1 MIDRLAKIQ
10 LSIFAVITVI
20 TLSVMAIFYLRLPAT
35 FGIGTYGV
43 SADFVAGGGL
53 YKNANV
59 TYRGVAVGRV
69 ESVGLNPNGVT
80 AHMRLNSGTA
90 IPSNVTA
97 TVRSVSAI
105 GEQYIDLVPPE
116 NPSSTKLRNG
126 FRIQRQNTRIGQDV
140 ADLLRQAET
149 LLGSLGDTRLRELL
163 HEAFIATNGAGPEL
177 ARLIESARLLVDE
190 ANANYPQ
197 VSQLI
202 DQAGPFLQAQIRAGG
217 DIKSLADGLARFTW
231 QLRAAD
237 PRLRDT
243 LADAPDAIDE
253 ANTAFSGIRPS
264 FPALAASLANLGR
277 VGVIY
282 HKSIE
287 QLLVVFPALFAAII
301 TSAGGVPQDEGAKL
315 DFKIDLHDP
324 PPCMTG
330 FLPPPLVRSPADE
343 SVREIPRDMYCK
355 TAQNDPST
363 VRGARNYPC
372 QEFPGKRAPT
382 VQLCRDPRGYVPVG
396 TNPWRGPPIPYGTE
410 VTDGRN
416 ILPPNKFPYIPPGA
430 DPDPGVPIVGP
441 GRRHW
446 YLRARDDGRIQ
457 RRELG
462 GSHARS
468 EAAVVAAD
476 TGVAGGQQSTTR
488 RARRK
493 ASRPAGPAEGES
505 SRPAQGAATV
515 RAAARTESKP
525 AKAAK
530 PALRPVKPPPR
541 RPAHRVLVGWL
552 SLAAGLLAIAALAW
566 GVTALVMQ
574 NRDADARQARNQRF
588 VDAATQTVVNMFS
601 YTPDTIDESVNRFV
615 NGTSGP
621 LRGMLNANNNVDNLK
636 GLFRATNA
644 TSEAVVNGA
653 ALEGIDEISDNA
665 SVLVS
670 VRVTVADIDGVNKPS
685 MPYRLRVIVHEDENG
700 RMTGYDLKYPDG
712 GN

>member
-20 TLSVMAIFYLRLPAT
+20 TLSAMAIFYLRLPAT

-441 GRRHW
+441 PPPG
-446 YLRARDDGRIQ
+446 Q
-457 RRELG
+457 
-462 GSHARS
+462 
-468 EAAVVAAD
+468 
-476 TGVAGGQQSTTR
+476 VAGPGPAPHQPAQPAPPPNDNGPPPPFTSWMPPGYPPEPPQVPYPATIPPPPPPEGTGPPPGP
-488 RARRK
+488 APGPQPQ
-493 ASRPAGPAEGES
+493 ASGPAYTIYDQLSGAFADPAG
-505 SRPAQGAATV
+505 
-515 RAAARTESKP
+515 
-525 AKAAK
+525 
-530 PALRPVKPPPR
+530 
-541 RPAHRVLVGWL
+541 
-552 SLAAGLLAIAALAW
+552 
-566 GVTALVMQ
+566 
-574 NRDADARQARNQRF
+574 
-588 VDAATQTVVNMFS
+588 
-601 YTPDTIDESVNRFV
+601 
-615 NGTSGP
+615 GT
-621 LRGMLNANNNVDNLK
+621 
-636 GLFRATNA
+636 
-644 TSEAVVNGA
+644 
-653 ALEGIDEISDNA
+653 GIFA
-665 SVLVS
+665 P
-670 VRVTVADIDGVNKPS
+670 G
-685 MPYRLRVIVHEDENG
+685 
-700 RMTGYDLKYPDG
+700 MTGASSAENWVDLMRDPRQL
-712 GN
+712 

>member
-441 GRRHW
+441 PPPG
-446 YLRARDDGRIQ
+446 Q
-457 RRELG
+457 
-462 GSHARS
+462 
-468 EAAVVAAD
+468 
-476 TGVAGGQQSTTR
+476 VAGPGPAPHQPAQPAPPPNDNGPPPPFTSWMPPGCPPEPPQVPYPATIPPPPPPEGTGPPPGP
-488 RARRK
+488 APGPQPQ
-493 ASRPAGPAEGES
+493 ASGPAYTIYDQLSGAFADPAG
-505 SRPAQGAATV
+505 
-515 RAAARTESKP
+515 
-525 AKAAK
+525 
-530 PALRPVKPPPR
+530 
-541 RPAHRVLVGWL
+541 
-552 SLAAGLLAIAALAW
+552 
-566 GVTALVMQ
+566 
-574 NRDADARQARNQRF
+574 
-588 VDAATQTVVNMFS
+588 
-601 YTPDTIDESVNRFV
+601 
-615 NGTSGP
+615 GT
-621 LRGMLNANNNVDNLK
+621 
-636 GLFRATNA
+636 
-644 TSEAVVNGA
+644 
-653 ALEGIDEISDNA
+653 GIFA
-665 SVLVS
+665 P
-670 VRVTVADIDGVNKPS
+670 G
-685 MPYRLRVIVHEDENG
+685 
-700 RMTGYDLKYPDG
+700 MTGASSAENWVDLMRDPRQL
-712 GN
+712 

>member
-441 GRRHW
+441 PPPG
-446 YLRARDDGRIQ
+446 Q
-457 RRELG
+457 
-462 GSHARS
+462 
-468 EAAVVAAD
+468 
-476 TGVAGGQQSTTR
+476 VAGPGPAPHQPSQPAPPPNDNGPPPPFTSWMPPGYPPEPPQVPYPATIPPPPPPEGTGPPPGP
-488 RARRK
+488 APGPQPQ
-493 ASRPAGPAEGES
+493 ASGPAYTIYDQLSGAFADPAG
-505 SRPAQGAATV
+505 
-515 RAAARTESKP
+515 
-525 AKAAK
+525 
-530 PALRPVKPPPR
+530 
-541 RPAHRVLVGWL
+541 
-552 SLAAGLLAIAALAW
+552 
-566 GVTALVMQ
+566 
-574 NRDADARQARNQRF
+574 
-588 VDAATQTVVNMFS
+588 
-601 YTPDTIDESVNRFV
+601 
-615 NGTSGP
+615 GT
-621 LRGMLNANNNVDNLK
+621 
-636 GLFRATNA
+636 
-644 TSEAVVNGA
+644 
-653 ALEGIDEISDNA
+653 GIFA
-665 SVLVS
+665 P
-670 VRVTVADIDGVNKPS
+670 G
-685 MPYRLRVIVHEDENG
+685 
-700 RMTGYDLKYPDG
+700 MTGASSAENWVDLMRDPRQL
-712 GN
+712 

>member
-441 GRRHW
+441 PPPG
-446 YLRARDDGRIQ
+446 Q
-457 RRELG
+457 
-462 GSHARS
+462 
-468 EAAVVAAD
+468 
-476 TGVAGGQQSTTR
+476 VAGPGPAPHQPAQPAPPPNDNGPPPPFTSWMPPGYPPEPPQVPYPATIPPPPPPEGTGPPPGP
-488 RARRK
+488 APGPQPQ
-493 ASRPAGPAEGES
+493 ASGPAYTIYDQLSGAFPDPAG
-505 SRPAQGAATV
+505 
-515 RAAARTESKP
+515 
-525 AKAAK
+525 
-530 PALRPVKPPPR
+530 
-541 RPAHRVLVGWL
+541 
-552 SLAAGLLAIAALAW
+552 
-566 GVTALVMQ
+566 
-574 NRDADARQARNQRF
+574 
-588 VDAATQTVVNMFS
+588 
-601 YTPDTIDESVNRFV
+601 
-615 NGTSGP
+615 GT
-621 LRGMLNANNNVDNLK
+621 
-636 GLFRATNA
+636 
-644 TSEAVVNGA
+644 
-653 ALEGIDEISDNA
+653 GIFA
-665 SVLVS
+665 P
-670 VRVTVADIDGVNKPS
+670 G
-685 MPYRLRVIVHEDENG
+685 
-700 RMTGYDLKYPDG
+700 MTGASSAENWVDLMRDPRQL
-712 GN
+712 

>member
-355 TAQNDPST
+355 TAQNDTST

-441 GRRHW
+441 PPPG
-446 YLRARDDGRIQ
+446 Q
-457 RRELG
+457 
-462 GSHARS
+462 
-468 EAAVVAAD
+468 
-476 TGVAGGQQSTTR
+476 VAGPGPAPHQPAQPAPPPNDNGPPPPFTSWMPPGYPPEPPQVPYPATIPPPPPPEGTGPPPGP
-488 RARRK
+488 APGPQPQ
-493 ASRPAGPAEGES
+493 ASGPAYTIYDQLSGAFADPAG
-505 SRPAQGAATV
+505 
-515 RAAARTESKP
+515 
-525 AKAAK
+525 
-530 PALRPVKPPPR
+530 
-541 RPAHRVLVGWL
+541 
-552 SLAAGLLAIAALAW
+552 
-566 GVTALVMQ
+566 
-574 NRDADARQARNQRF
+574 
-588 VDAATQTVVNMFS
+588 
-601 YTPDTIDESVNRFV
+601 
-615 NGTSGP
+615 GT
-621 LRGMLNANNNVDNLK
+621 
-636 GLFRATNA
+636 
-644 TSEAVVNGA
+644 
-653 ALEGIDEISDNA
+653 GIFA
-665 SVLVS
+665 P
-670 VRVTVADIDGVNKPS
+670 G
-685 MPYRLRVIVHEDENG
+685 
-700 RMTGYDLKYPDG
+700 MTGASSAENWVDLMRDPRQL
-712 GN
+712 

>member
-149 LLGSLGDTRLRELL
+149 LLGGLGDTRLRELL

-441 GRRHW
+441 PPPG
-446 YLRARDDGRIQ
+446 Q
-457 RRELG
+457 
-462 GSHARS
+462 
-468 EAAVVAAD
+468 
-476 TGVAGGQQSTTR
+476 VAGPGPAPHQPAQPAPPPNDNGPPPPFTSWMPPGYPPEPPQVPYPATIPPPPPPEGTGPPPGP
-488 RARRK
+488 APGPQPQ
-493 ASRPAGPAEGES
+493 ASGPAYTIYDQLSGAFADPAG
-505 SRPAQGAATV
+505 
-515 RAAARTESKP
+515 
-525 AKAAK
+525 
-530 PALRPVKPPPR
+530 
-541 RPAHRVLVGWL
+541 
-552 SLAAGLLAIAALAW
+552 
-566 GVTALVMQ
+566 
-574 NRDADARQARNQRF
+574 
-588 VDAATQTVVNMFS
+588 
-601 YTPDTIDESVNRFV
+601 
-615 NGTSGP
+615 GT
-621 LRGMLNANNNVDNLK
+621 
-636 GLFRATNA
+636 
-644 TSEAVVNGA
+644 
-653 ALEGIDEISDNA
+653 GIFA
-665 SVLVS
+665 P
-670 VRVTVADIDGVNKPS
+670 G
-685 MPYRLRVIVHEDENG
+685 
-700 RMTGYDLKYPDG
+700 MTGASSAENWVDLMRDPRQL
-712 GN
+712 

>member
-430 DPDPGVPIVGP
+430 DPEI
-441 GRRHW
+441 GR
-446 YLRARDDGRIQ
+446 
-457 RRELG
+457 
-462 GSHARS
+462 
-468 EAAVVAAD
+468 
-476 TGVAGGQQSTTR
+476 
-488 RARRK
+488 
-493 ASRPAGPAEGES
+493 
-505 SRPAQGAATV
+505 
-515 RAAARTESKP
+515 
-525 AKAAK
+525 
-530 PALRPVKPPPR
+530 
-541 RPAHRVLVGWL
+541 AHV
-552 SLAAGLLAIAALAW
+552 
-566 GVTALVMQ
+566 
-574 NRDADARQARNQRF
+574 
-588 VDAATQTVVNMFS
+588 
-601 YTPDTIDESVNRFV
+601 
-615 NGTSGP
+615 
-621 LRGMLNANNNVDNLK
+621 
-636 GLFRATNA
+636 
-644 TSEAVVNGA
+644 
-653 ALEGIDEISDNA
+653 
-665 SVLVS
+665 
-670 VRVTVADIDGVNKPS
+670 
-685 MPYRLRVIVHEDENG
+685 
-700 RMTGYDLKYPDG
+700 
-712 GN
+712 

>member
-430 DPDPGVPIVGP
+430 DPDPGAPIVGP
-441 GRRHW
+441 PPPG
-446 YLRARDDGRIQ
+446 Q
-457 RRELG
+457 
-462 GSHARS
+462 
-468 EAAVVAAD
+468 
-476 TGVAGGQQSTTR
+476 VAGPGPAPHQPAQPAPPPNDNGPPPPFTSWMPPGYPPEPPQVPYPATIPPPPPPEGTGPPPGP
-488 RARRK
+488 APGPQPQ
-493 ASRPAGPAEGES
+493 ASGPAYTIYDQLSGAFADPAG
-505 SRPAQGAATV
+505 
-515 RAAARTESKP
+515 
-525 AKAAK
+525 
-530 PALRPVKPPPR
+530 
-541 RPAHRVLVGWL
+541 
-552 SLAAGLLAIAALAW
+552 
-566 GVTALVMQ
+566 
-574 NRDADARQARNQRF
+574 
-588 VDAATQTVVNMFS
+588 
-601 YTPDTIDESVNRFV
+601 
-615 NGTSGP
+615 GT
-621 LRGMLNANNNVDNLK
+621 
-636 GLFRATNA
+636 
-644 TSEAVVNGA
+644 
-653 ALEGIDEISDNA
+653 GIFA
-665 SVLVS
+665 P
-670 VRVTVADIDGVNKPS
+670 G
-685 MPYRLRVIVHEDENG
+685 
-700 RMTGYDLKYPDG
+700 MTGASSAENWVDLMRDPRQL
-712 GN
+712 

>member
-217 DIKSLADGLARFTW
+217 DIKSLAEGLARFTW

-441 GRRHW
+441 PPPG
-446 YLRARDDGRIQ
+446 Q
-457 RRELG
+457 
-462 GSHARS
+462 
-468 EAAVVAAD
+468 
-476 TGVAGGQQSTTR
+476 VAGPGPAPHQPAQPAPPPNDNGPPPPFTSWMPPGYPPEPPQVPYPATIPPPPPPEGTGPPPGP
-488 RARRK
+488 APGPQPQ
-493 ASRPAGPAEGES
+493 ASGPAYTIYDQLSGAFADPAG
-505 SRPAQGAATV
+505 
-515 RAAARTESKP
+515 
-525 AKAAK
+525 
-530 PALRPVKPPPR
+530 
-541 RPAHRVLVGWL
+541 
-552 SLAAGLLAIAALAW
+552 
-566 GVTALVMQ
+566 
-574 NRDADARQARNQRF
+574 
-588 VDAATQTVVNMFS
+588 
-601 YTPDTIDESVNRFV
+601 
-615 NGTSGP
+615 GT
-621 LRGMLNANNNVDNLK
+621 
-636 GLFRATNA
+636 
-644 TSEAVVNGA
+644 
-653 ALEGIDEISDNA
+653 GIFA
-665 SVLVS
+665 P
-670 VRVTVADIDGVNKPS
+670 G
-685 MPYRLRVIVHEDENG
+685 
-700 RMTGYDLKYPDG
+700 MTGASSAENWVDLMRDPRQL
-712 GN
+712 

>member
-441 GRRHW
+441 PPPG
-446 YLRARDDGRIQ
+446 Q
-457 RRELG
+457 
-462 GSHARS
+462 
-468 EAAVVAAD
+468 
-476 TGVAGGQQSTTR
+476 VAGPGPAPHQPAQPAPPPNDNGPPLPFTSWMPPGYPPEPPQVPYPATIPPPPPPEGTGPPPGP
-488 RARRK
+488 APGPQPQ
-493 ASRPAGPAEGES
+493 ASGPAYTIYDQLSGAFADPAG
-505 SRPAQGAATV
+505 
-515 RAAARTESKP
+515 
-525 AKAAK
+525 
-530 PALRPVKPPPR
+530 
-541 RPAHRVLVGWL
+541 
-552 SLAAGLLAIAALAW
+552 
-566 GVTALVMQ
+566 
-574 NRDADARQARNQRF
+574 
-588 VDAATQTVVNMFS
+588 
-601 YTPDTIDESVNRFV
+601 
-615 NGTSGP
+615 GT
-621 LRGMLNANNNVDNLK
+621 
-636 GLFRATNA
+636 
-644 TSEAVVNGA
+644 
-653 ALEGIDEISDNA
+653 GIFA
-665 SVLVS
+665 P
-670 VRVTVADIDGVNKPS
+670 G
-685 MPYRLRVIVHEDENG
+685 
-700 RMTGYDLKYPDG
+700 MTGASSAENWVDLMRDPRQL
-712 GN
+712 

>member
-90 IPSNVTA
+90 IPSNVIA

-441 GRRHW
+441 PPPG
-446 YLRARDDGRIQ
+446 Q
-457 RRELG
+457 
-462 GSHARS
+462 
-468 EAAVVAAD
+468 
-476 TGVAGGQQSTTR
+476 VAGPGPAPHQPAQPAPPPNDNGPPPPFTSWMPPGYPPEPPQVPYPATIPPPPPPEGTGPPPGP
-488 RARRK
+488 APGPQPQ
-493 ASRPAGPAEGES
+493 ASGPAYTIYDQLSGAFADPAG
-505 SRPAQGAATV
+505 
-515 RAAARTESKP
+515 
-525 AKAAK
+525 
-530 PALRPVKPPPR
+530 
-541 RPAHRVLVGWL
+541 
-552 SLAAGLLAIAALAW
+552 
-566 GVTALVMQ
+566 
-574 NRDADARQARNQRF
+574 
-588 VDAATQTVVNMFS
+588 
-601 YTPDTIDESVNRFV
+601 
-615 NGTSGP
+615 GT
-621 LRGMLNANNNVDNLK
+621 
-636 GLFRATNA
+636 
-644 TSEAVVNGA
+644 
-653 ALEGIDEISDNA
+653 GIFA
-665 SVLVS
+665 P
-670 VRVTVADIDGVNKPS
+670 G
-685 MPYRLRVIVHEDENG
+685 
-700 RMTGYDLKYPDG
+700 MTGASSAENWVDLMRDPRQL
-712 GN
+712 

>member
-441 GRRHW
+441 PPPG
-446 YLRARDDGRIQ
+446 Q
-457 RRELG
+457 
-462 GSHARS
+462 
-468 EAAVVAAD
+468 
-476 TGVAGGQQSTTR
+476 VAGPGPAPHQPAQPAPPPNDNGPPPPFTSWMPPGYPPEPPQVPYPATIPPPPPPEGTGPPPGP
-488 RARRK
+488 APGPQPQ
-493 ASRPAGPAEGES
+493 ASGPAYTIYDQLSGAFADPAG
-505 SRPAQGAATV
+505 
-515 RAAARTESKP
+515 
-525 AKAAK
+525 
-530 PALRPVKPPPR
+530 
-541 RPAHRVLVGWL
+541 
-552 SLAAGLLAIAALAW
+552 
-566 GVTALVMQ
+566 
-574 NRDADARQARNQRF
+574 
-588 VDAATQTVVNMFS
+588 
-601 YTPDTIDESVNRFV
+601 
-615 NGTSGP
+615 GT
-621 LRGMLNANNNVDNLK
+621 
-636 GLFRATNA
+636 
-644 TSEAVVNGA
+644 
-653 ALEGIDEISDNA
+653 GIFA
-665 SVLVS
+665 P
-670 VRVTVADIDGVNKPS
+670 G
-685 MPYRLRVIVHEDENG
+685 
-700 RMTGYDLKYPDG
+700 MTGASSAQNWVDLMRDPRQL
-712 GN
+712 

>member
-441 GRRHW
+441 PPPG
-446 YLRARDDGRIQ
+446 Q
-457 RRELG
+457 
-462 GSHARS
+462 
-468 EAAVVAAD
+468 
-476 TGVAGGQQSTTR
+476 VAGPGPAPHQPAQPAPPPNDNGPPPPFTSWMPPGYPPEPPQVPYPATIPPPPPPEGTGPPPGP
-488 RARRK
+488 APGPQPQ
-493 ASRPAGPAEGES
+493 ASGPAYTIYDQLSGAFADPAG
-505 SRPAQGAATV
+505 
-515 RAAARTESKP
+515 
-525 AKAAK
+525 
-530 PALRPVKPPPR
+530 
-541 RPAHRVLVGWL
+541 
-552 SLAAGLLAIAALAW
+552 
-566 GVTALVMQ
+566 
-574 NRDADARQARNQRF
+574 
-588 VDAATQTVVNMFS
+588 
-601 YTPDTIDESVNRFV
+601 
-615 NGTSGP
+615 GT
-621 LRGMLNANNNVDNLK
+621 
-636 GLFRATNA
+636 
-644 TSEAVVNGA
+644 
-653 ALEGIDEISDNA
+653 GIFA
-665 SVLVS
+665 P
-670 VRVTVADIDGVNKPS
+670 G
-685 MPYRLRVIVHEDENG
+685 
-700 RMTGYDLKYPDG
+700 MTGASSAENWVDLMRDLRQL
-712 GN
+712 

>member
-441 GRRHW
+441 PPPG
-446 YLRARDDGRIQ
+446 Q
-457 RRELG
+457 
-462 GSHARS
+462 
-468 EAAVVAAD
+468 
-476 TGVAGGQQSTTR
+476 VAGPGPAPHQPAQPAPPPNDNGPPPPFTSWMPPGYPPEPPQVPYPATIPPPPPPEGTGPPPGP
-488 RARRK
+488 APGPQPQ
-493 ASRPAGPAEGES
+493 ASGPAYTIYDQLSGAFADPAGGTGIFAPGMTGAS
-505 SRPAQGAATV
+505 SA
-515 RAAARTESKP
+515 
-525 AKAAK
+525 
-530 PALRPVKPPPR
+530 
-541 RPAHRVLVGWL
+541 
-552 SLAAGLLAIAALAW
+552 
-566 GVTALVMQ
+566 
-574 NRDADARQARNQRF
+574 
-588 VDAATQTVVNMFS
+588 
-601 YTPDTIDESVNRFV
+601 
-615 NGTSGP
+615 
-621 LRGMLNANNNVDNLK
+621 
-636 GLFRATNA
+636 
-644 TSEAVVNGA
+644 
-653 ALEGIDEISDNA
+653 
-665 SVLVS
+665 
-670 VRVTVADIDGVNKPS
+670 
-685 MPYRLRVIVHEDENG
+685 ENG
-700 RMTGYDLKYPDG
+700 VDLMRDPRQL
-712 GN
+712 

>member
-416 ILPPNKFPYIPPGA
+416 ILPPNKFPYILPGA

-441 GRRHW
+441 PPPG
-446 YLRARDDGRIQ
+446 Q
-457 RRELG
+457 
-462 GSHARS
+462 
-468 EAAVVAAD
+468 
-476 TGVAGGQQSTTR
+476 VAGPGPAPHQPAQPAPPPNDNGPPPPFTSWMPPGYPPEPPQVPYPATIPPPPPPEGTGPPPGP
-488 RARRK
+488 APGPQPQ
-493 ASRPAGPAEGES
+493 ASGPAYTIYDQLSGAFADPAG
-505 SRPAQGAATV
+505 
-515 RAAARTESKP
+515 
-525 AKAAK
+525 
-530 PALRPVKPPPR
+530 
-541 RPAHRVLVGWL
+541 
-552 SLAAGLLAIAALAW
+552 
-566 GVTALVMQ
+566 
-574 NRDADARQARNQRF
+574 
-588 VDAATQTVVNMFS
+588 
-601 YTPDTIDESVNRFV
+601 
-615 NGTSGP
+615 GT
-621 LRGMLNANNNVDNLK
+621 
-636 GLFRATNA
+636 
-644 TSEAVVNGA
+644 
-653 ALEGIDEISDNA
+653 GIFA
-665 SVLVS
+665 P
-670 VRVTVADIDGVNKPS
+670 G
-685 MPYRLRVIVHEDENG
+685 
-700 RMTGYDLKYPDG
+700 MTGASSAENWVDLMRDPRQL
-712 GN
+712 

>member
-1 MIDRLAKIQ
+1 MIDRPAKIQ

-396 TNPWRGPPIPYGTE
+396 TNPWRGPPILYGTE

-441 GRRHW
+441 PPPG
-446 YLRARDDGRIQ
+446 Q
-457 RRELG
+457 
-462 GSHARS
+462 
-468 EAAVVAAD
+468 
-476 TGVAGGQQSTTR
+476 VAGPGPAPHQPAQPAPPPNDNGPPPPFTSWMPPGYPPEPPQVPYPATIPPPPPPEGTGPPPGP
-488 RARRK
+488 APGPQPQ
-493 ASRPAGPAEGES
+493 ASGPAYTIYDQLSGAFADPAG
-505 SRPAQGAATV
+505 
-515 RAAARTESKP
+515 
-525 AKAAK
+525 
-530 PALRPVKPPPR
+530 
-541 RPAHRVLVGWL
+541 
-552 SLAAGLLAIAALAW
+552 
-566 GVTALVMQ
+566 
-574 NRDADARQARNQRF
+574 
-588 VDAATQTVVNMFS
+588 
-601 YTPDTIDESVNRFV
+601 
-615 NGTSGP
+615 GT
-621 LRGMLNANNNVDNLK
+621 
-636 GLFRATNA
+636 
-644 TSEAVVNGA
+644 
-653 ALEGIDEISDNA
+653 GIFA
-665 SVLVS
+665 P
-670 VRVTVADIDGVNKPS
+670 G
-685 MPYRLRVIVHEDENG
+685 
-700 RMTGYDLKYPDG
+700 MTGASSAENWVDLMRDPRQL
-712 GN
+712 

>member
-1 MIDRLAKIQ
+1 
-10 LSIFAVITVI
+10 
-20 TLSVMAIFYLRLPAT
+20 MAIFYLRLPAT

-441 GRRHW
+441 PPPGQVAGPGPAPHQPAQPAPPPNDNGPPPPFTSWMPPGYPPEPPQVPYPATIPPPPPPEGTGPPPGPAPGPQPQASGPAYTIYDQLSGAFADPAGGTGIFAPGMTGDPAPRIGWISCAIRGSCSGRR
-446 YLRARDDGRIQ
+446 YRCSRRTAVDDA
-457 RRELG
+457 
-462 GSHARS
+462 ARS
-468 EAAVVAAD
+468 
-476 TGVAGGQQSTTR
+476 S
-488 RARRK
+488 
-493 ASRPAGPAEGES
+493 
-505 SRPAQGAATV
+505 
-515 RAAARTESKP
+515 
-525 AKAAK
+525 
-530 PALRPVKPPPR
+530 
-541 RPAHRVLVGWL
+541 
-552 SLAAGLLAIAALAW
+552 
-566 GVTALVMQ
+566 
-574 NRDADARQARNQRF
+574 
-588 VDAATQTVVNMFS
+588 
-601 YTPDTIDESVNRFV
+601 
-615 NGTSGP
+615 
-621 LRGMLNANNNVDNLK
+621 
-636 GLFRATNA
+636 
-644 TSEAVVNGA
+644 
-653 ALEGIDEISDNA
+653 
-665 SVLVS
+665 
-670 VRVTVADIDGVNKPS
+670 
-685 MPYRLRVIVHEDENG
+685 
-700 RMTGYDLKYPDG
+700 
-712 GN
+712 

>member
-80 AHMRLNSGTA
+80 AHMRLNSSTA

-441 GRRHW
+441 PPPG
-446 YLRARDDGRIQ
+446 Q
-457 RRELG
+457 
-462 GSHARS
+462 
-468 EAAVVAAD
+468 
-476 TGVAGGQQSTTR
+476 VAGPGPAPHQPAQPAPPPNDNGPPPPFTSWMPPGYPPEPPQVPYPATIPPPPPPEGTGPPPGP
-488 RARRK
+488 APGPQPQ
-493 ASRPAGPAEGES
+493 ASGPAYTIYDQLSGAFADPAG
-505 SRPAQGAATV
+505 
-515 RAAARTESKP
+515 
-525 AKAAK
+525 
-530 PALRPVKPPPR
+530 
-541 RPAHRVLVGWL
+541 
-552 SLAAGLLAIAALAW
+552 
-566 GVTALVMQ
+566 
-574 NRDADARQARNQRF
+574 
-588 VDAATQTVVNMFS
+588 
-601 YTPDTIDESVNRFV
+601 
-615 NGTSGP
+615 GT
-621 LRGMLNANNNVDNLK
+621 
-636 GLFRATNA
+636 
-644 TSEAVVNGA
+644 
-653 ALEGIDEISDNA
+653 GIFA
-665 SVLVS
+665 P
-670 VRVTVADIDGVNKPS
+670 G
-685 MPYRLRVIVHEDENG
+685 
-700 RMTGYDLKYPDG
+700 MTGASSAENWVDLMRDPRQL
-712 GN
+712 

>member
-441 GRRHW
+441 PPPG
-446 YLRARDDGRIQ
+446 Q
-457 RRELG
+457 
-462 GSHARS
+462 
-468 EAAVVAAD
+468 
-476 TGVAGGQQSTTR
+476 VAGPGPAPHQPAQPAPPPNDNGPPPPFTSWMPPGYPPEPPQLPYPATIPPPPPPEGTGPPPGP
-488 RARRK
+488 APGPQPQ
-493 ASRPAGPAEGES
+493 ASGPAYTIYDQLSGAFADPAG
-505 SRPAQGAATV
+505 
-515 RAAARTESKP
+515 
-525 AKAAK
+525 
-530 PALRPVKPPPR
+530 
-541 RPAHRVLVGWL
+541 
-552 SLAAGLLAIAALAW
+552 
-566 GVTALVMQ
+566 
-574 NRDADARQARNQRF
+574 
-588 VDAATQTVVNMFS
+588 
-601 YTPDTIDESVNRFV
+601 
-615 NGTSGP
+615 GT
-621 LRGMLNANNNVDNLK
+621 
-636 GLFRATNA
+636 
-644 TSEAVVNGA
+644 
-653 ALEGIDEISDNA
+653 GIFA
-665 SVLVS
+665 P
-670 VRVTVADIDGVNKPS
+670 G
-685 MPYRLRVIVHEDENG
+685 
-700 RMTGYDLKYPDG
+700 MTGASSAENWVDLMRDPRQL
-712 GN
+712 

>member
-140 ADLLRQAET
+140 ADLLPQAET

-441 GRRHW
+441 PPPG
-446 YLRARDDGRIQ
+446 Q
-457 RRELG
+457 
-462 GSHARS
+462 
-468 EAAVVAAD
+468 
-476 TGVAGGQQSTTR
+476 VAGPGPAPHQPAQPAPPPNDNGPPPPFTSWMPPGYPPEPPQVPYPATIPPPPPPEGTGPPPGP
-488 RARRK
+488 APGPQPQ
-493 ASRPAGPAEGES
+493 ASGPAYTIYDQLSGAFADPAG
-505 SRPAQGAATV
+505 
-515 RAAARTESKP
+515 
-525 AKAAK
+525 
-530 PALRPVKPPPR
+530 
-541 RPAHRVLVGWL
+541 
-552 SLAAGLLAIAALAW
+552 
-566 GVTALVMQ
+566 
-574 NRDADARQARNQRF
+574 
-588 VDAATQTVVNMFS
+588 
-601 YTPDTIDESVNRFV
+601 
-615 NGTSGP
+615 GT
-621 LRGMLNANNNVDNLK
+621 
-636 GLFRATNA
+636 
-644 TSEAVVNGA
+644 
-653 ALEGIDEISDNA
+653 GIFA
-665 SVLVS
+665 P
-670 VRVTVADIDGVNKPS
+670 G
-685 MPYRLRVIVHEDENG
+685 
-700 RMTGYDLKYPDG
+700 MTGASSAENWVDLMRDPRQL
-712 GN
+712 

>member
-243 LADAPDAIDE
+243 LAGAPDAIDE

-416 ILPPNKFPYIPPGA
+416 ILPPNKFPYIPSGA

-441 GRRHW
+441 PPPG
-446 YLRARDDGRIQ
+446 Q
-457 RRELG
+457 
-462 GSHARS
+462 
-468 EAAVVAAD
+468 
-476 TGVAGGQQSTTR
+476 VAGPGPAPHQPAQPAPPPNDNGPPPPFTSWMPPGYPPEPPQVPYPATIPPPPPPEGTGPPPGP
-488 RARRK
+488 APGPQPQ
-493 ASRPAGPAEGES
+493 ASGPAYTIYDQLSGAFADPAG
-505 SRPAQGAATV
+505 
-515 RAAARTESKP
+515 
-525 AKAAK
+525 
-530 PALRPVKPPPR
+530 
-541 RPAHRVLVGWL
+541 
-552 SLAAGLLAIAALAW
+552 
-566 GVTALVMQ
+566 
-574 NRDADARQARNQRF
+574 
-588 VDAATQTVVNMFS
+588 
-601 YTPDTIDESVNRFV
+601 
-615 NGTSGP
+615 GT
-621 LRGMLNANNNVDNLK
+621 
-636 GLFRATNA
+636 
-644 TSEAVVNGA
+644 
-653 ALEGIDEISDNA
+653 GIFA
-665 SVLVS
+665 P
-670 VRVTVADIDGVNKPS
+670 G
-685 MPYRLRVIVHEDENG
+685 
-700 RMTGYDLKYPDG
+700 MTGASSAENWVDLMRDPRQL
-712 GN
+712 

>member
-217 DIKSLADGLARFTW
+217 DIKSLADGLERFTW

-441 GRRHW
+441 PPPG
-446 YLRARDDGRIQ
+446 Q
-457 RRELG
+457 
-462 GSHARS
+462 
-468 EAAVVAAD
+468 
-476 TGVAGGQQSTTR
+476 VAGPGPAPHQPAQPAPPPNDNGPPPPFTSWMPPGYPPEPPQVPYPATIPPPPPPEGTGPPPGP
-488 RARRK
+488 APGPQPQ
-493 ASRPAGPAEGES
+493 ASGPAYTIYDQLSGAFADPAG
-505 SRPAQGAATV
+505 
-515 RAAARTESKP
+515 
-525 AKAAK
+525 
-530 PALRPVKPPPR
+530 
-541 RPAHRVLVGWL
+541 
-552 SLAAGLLAIAALAW
+552 
-566 GVTALVMQ
+566 
-574 NRDADARQARNQRF
+574 
-588 VDAATQTVVNMFS
+588 
-601 YTPDTIDESVNRFV
+601 
-615 NGTSGP
+615 GT
-621 LRGMLNANNNVDNLK
+621 
-636 GLFRATNA
+636 
-644 TSEAVVNGA
+644 
-653 ALEGIDEISDNA
+653 GIFA
-665 SVLVS
+665 P
-670 VRVTVADIDGVNKPS
+670 G
-685 MPYRLRVIVHEDENG
+685 
-700 RMTGYDLKYPDG
+700 MTGASSAENWVDLMRDPRQL
-712 GN
+712 

>member
-264 FPALAASLANLGR
+264 FPALAASLAHLGR

-441 GRRHW
+441 PPPG
-446 YLRARDDGRIQ
+446 Q
-457 RRELG
+457 
-462 GSHARS
+462 
-468 EAAVVAAD
+468 
-476 TGVAGGQQSTTR
+476 VAGPGPAPHQPAQPAPPPNDNGPPPPFTSWMPPGYPPEPPQVPYPATIPPPPPPEGTGPPPGP
-488 RARRK
+488 APGPQPQ
-493 ASRPAGPAEGES
+493 ASGPAYTIYDQLSGAFADPAG
-505 SRPAQGAATV
+505 
-515 RAAARTESKP
+515 
-525 AKAAK
+525 
-530 PALRPVKPPPR
+530 
-541 RPAHRVLVGWL
+541 
-552 SLAAGLLAIAALAW
+552 
-566 GVTALVMQ
+566 
-574 NRDADARQARNQRF
+574 
-588 VDAATQTVVNMFS
+588 
-601 YTPDTIDESVNRFV
+601 
-615 NGTSGP
+615 GT
-621 LRGMLNANNNVDNLK
+621 
-636 GLFRATNA
+636 
-644 TSEAVVNGA
+644 
-653 ALEGIDEISDNA
+653 GIFA
-665 SVLVS
+665 P
-670 VRVTVADIDGVNKPS
+670 G
-685 MPYRLRVIVHEDENG
+685 
-700 RMTGYDLKYPDG
+700 MTGASSAENWVDLMRDPRQL
-712 GN
+712 

>member
-441 GRRHW
+441 PPPG
-446 YLRARDDGRIQ
+446 Q
-457 RRELG
+457 
-462 GSHARS
+462 
-468 EAAVVAAD
+468 
-476 TGVAGGQQSTTR
+476 VAGPGPAPHQPAQPAPPPNDNGSPPPFTSWMPPGYPPEPPQVPYPATIPPPPPPEGTGPPPGP
-488 RARRK
+488 APGPQPQ
-493 ASRPAGPAEGES
+493 ASGPAYTIYDQLSGAFADPAG
-505 SRPAQGAATV
+505 
-515 RAAARTESKP
+515 
-525 AKAAK
+525 
-530 PALRPVKPPPR
+530 
-541 RPAHRVLVGWL
+541 
-552 SLAAGLLAIAALAW
+552 
-566 GVTALVMQ
+566 
-574 NRDADARQARNQRF
+574 
-588 VDAATQTVVNMFS
+588 
-601 YTPDTIDESVNRFV
+601 
-615 NGTSGP
+615 GT
-621 LRGMLNANNNVDNLK
+621 
-636 GLFRATNA
+636 
-644 TSEAVVNGA
+644 
-653 ALEGIDEISDNA
+653 GIFA
-665 SVLVS
+665 P
-670 VRVTVADIDGVNKPS
+670 G
-685 MPYRLRVIVHEDENG
+685 
-700 RMTGYDLKYPDG
+700 MTGASSAENWVDLMRDPRQL
-712 GN
+712 

>member
-355 TAQNDPST
+355 TARNDPST

-441 GRRHW
+441 PPPG
-446 YLRARDDGRIQ
+446 Q
-457 RRELG
+457 
-462 GSHARS
+462 
-468 EAAVVAAD
+468 
-476 TGVAGGQQSTTR
+476 VAGPGPAPHQPAQPAPPPNDNGPPPPFTSWMPPGYPPEPPQVPYPATIPPPPPPEGTGPPPGP
-488 RARRK
+488 APGPQPQ
-493 ASRPAGPAEGES
+493 ASGPAYTIYDQLSGAFADPAG
-505 SRPAQGAATV
+505 
-515 RAAARTESKP
+515 
-525 AKAAK
+525 
-530 PALRPVKPPPR
+530 
-541 RPAHRVLVGWL
+541 
-552 SLAAGLLAIAALAW
+552 
-566 GVTALVMQ
+566 
-574 NRDADARQARNQRF
+574 
-588 VDAATQTVVNMFS
+588 
-601 YTPDTIDESVNRFV
+601 
-615 NGTSGP
+615 GT
-621 LRGMLNANNNVDNLK
+621 
-636 GLFRATNA
+636 
-644 TSEAVVNGA
+644 
-653 ALEGIDEISDNA
+653 GIFA
-665 SVLVS
+665 P
-670 VRVTVADIDGVNKPS
+670 G
-685 MPYRLRVIVHEDENG
+685 
-700 RMTGYDLKYPDG
+700 MTGASSAENWVDLMRDPRQL
-712 GN
+712 

>member
-355 TAQNDPST
+355 TSQNDPST

-396 TNPWRGPPIPYGTE
+396 TNPWRGPPILYGTE

-441 GRRHW
+441 PPPG
-446 YLRARDDGRIQ
+446 Q
-457 RRELG
+457 
-462 GSHARS
+462 
-468 EAAVVAAD
+468 
-476 TGVAGGQQSTTR
+476 VAGPGPAPHQPAQPAPPPNDNGPPPPFTSWMPPGYPPEPPQVPYPATIPPPPPPEGTGPPPGP
-488 RARRK
+488 APGPQPQ
-493 ASRPAGPAEGES
+493 ASGPAYTIYDQLSGAFADPAG
-505 SRPAQGAATV
+505 
-515 RAAARTESKP
+515 
-525 AKAAK
+525 
-530 PALRPVKPPPR
+530 
-541 RPAHRVLVGWL
+541 
-552 SLAAGLLAIAALAW
+552 
-566 GVTALVMQ
+566 
-574 NRDADARQARNQRF
+574 
-588 VDAATQTVVNMFS
+588 
-601 YTPDTIDESVNRFV
+601 
-615 NGTSGP
+615 GT
-621 LRGMLNANNNVDNLK
+621 
-636 GLFRATNA
+636 
-644 TSEAVVNGA
+644 
-653 ALEGIDEISDNA
+653 GIFA
-665 SVLVS
+665 P
-670 VRVTVADIDGVNKPS
+670 G
-685 MPYRLRVIVHEDENG
+685 
-700 RMTGYDLKYPDG
+700 MTGASSAENWVDLMRDPRQL
-712 GN
+712 